1 MSILKF
7 LGEKGLIKI
16 FFKEDTSNSCYK
28 KLRSGL
34 KAVGIYQVRKNYFSK
49 ILYIFFC
56 IGKLYNLIVKHFS
69 SRNFFRRNLVFL
81 KLFCDFTR

>member
-1 MSILKF
+1 MSVLNF
-7 LGEKGLIKI
+7 LGEEELIKI
-16 FFKEDTSNSCYK
+16 FFKEDPSNSCYK

-34 KAVGIYQVRKNYFSK
+34 KAVGIYQVRKSYFSK
-49 ILYIFFC
+49 TLSFFFC

-69 SRNFFRRNLVFL
+69 SRNFFRRKLVFL